1 MRGIEEVDRVDI
13 QLGVKA
19 RTHARRAGAPWREES
34 NLKLSTG
41 PHLFLDWRFVL
52 PSKLGLIGPY
62 WASAE
67 GSPIPLRVWNIDEWQ
82 NRPIDARYTAH
93 GQKLRF

>member
-1 MRGIEEVDRVDI
+1 M
-13 QLGVKA
+13 
-19 RTHARRAGAPWREES
+19 
-34 NLKLSTG
+34 
-41 PHLFLDWRFVL
+41 L